1 MAKESINREYKD
13 RLFKYIFGN
22 EKHKDLTLSL
32 YNAINNTH
40 YDCIDDIEITTI
52 ENAVYMGMHND
63 LSFIIADSM
72 NIYEQQSTYNPNM
85 PLRMLVY
92 TGQLYAKLLETEEKD
107 DVVYNSTVI
116 PLPYPK
122 LIVFYNGDRFQ
133 PDKTELKLSDAFREG
148 AKGDIQVKVTM
159 LNVNYGR
166 NMKLLRRC
174 RPLSD
179 YSLFTTTVRELKRKN
194 KNKTT
199 EEAVEETLKLL
210 PNDSEVKKLIQENKA
225 AVAKMFLFEY
235 DEKAVLEAQKKDAIE
250 KVAKIMI
257 KDNVPFE
264 KISKYTEIPI
274 EELKKLN

>member
-1 MAKESINREYKD
+1 
-13 RLFKYIFGN
+13 
-22 EKHKDLTLSL
+22 
-32 YNAINNTH
+32 
-40 YDCIDDIEITTI
+40 
-52 ENAVYMGMHND
+52 
-63 LSFIIADSM
+63 
-72 NIYEQQSTYNPNM
+72 
-85 PLRMLVY
+85 
-92 TGQLYAKLLETEEKD
+92 
-107 DVVYNSTVI
+107 
-116 PLPYPK
+116 
-122 LIVFYNGDRFQ
+122 VFYNGDRFQ

-250 KVAKIMI
+250 KVAKTMI

>member
-92 TGQLYAKLLETEEKD
+92 TGQLYAKLLETEDKD